1 MLAVNANAMAMTHVT
16 DSSKG
21 TRTVPVVLI
30 SRPMVQSC
38 GQED

>member
-1 MLAVNANAMAMTHVT
+1 MAMMYVT

-30 SRPMVQSC
+30 SRPMVRSC
-38 GQED
+38 GRED